1 MSTLT
6 VTNIKATGE
15 TASRSATSVAAAW
28 FSMNETTVAING
40 SFNTSSLTDLGTGN
54 FQPNWTNNM
63 GNVNYAV
70 SGIGGSNATANPG
83 PMYAQDTLP
92 NVGYFK
98 FFNKQNAGA
107 VVDMHYVGL
116 SVHGDLA

>member
-28 FSMNETTVAING
+28 
-40 SFNTSSLTDLGTGN
+40 L
-54 FQPNWTNNM
+54 QH
-63 GNVNYAV
+63 NVNYAV